1 MDAIATYIIKSIIT
15 SGILFGYYQVA
26 LRNKKFHSYNRFY
39 LLGAVVISLVIPA
52 LNLKWYTI
60 KAPQQLPLGSMLVS
74 TTASAVTNNGFHFT
88 TGAVLLACA
97 VLVSV
102 ILLTVLL
109 LKIVWIYNVKHK
121 SKAQAMNGYTLI
133 ETPVKQAPFSF
144 LDNLFWK
151 QGTALDDS
159 NGNKIF
165 RHELTH
171 IRQKHT
177 YDKLFAQVV
186 VCLCWMNPF
195 YWLMQRELNMIHEF
209 IADDG
214 CINEGD
220 TEAFALMLLQSH
232 NEGRY
237 LNPAHSFFHSPIKRR
252 LIMITTSKH
261 TPYSYA
267 RRVLALPLTAVVLAM
282 LSFTV
287 GNAQTKDKV
296 LQKEVEL
303 KLLDEK
309 KEESARQEKIL
320 KELYMTYNKQID
332 SAVKASYLN
341 THPKDSVGAQI
352 LEKKLLELKINKAN
366 KPTVDSVRFGV
377 SDMRDTA
384 VRQIVFVKDM
394 SATGQSETDKRNT
407 KPQVVL
413 VDGKQVWPKKDTLNL
428 TIAPTKQ

>member
-1 MDAIATYIIKSIIT
+1 MDAIATYLIKSIIT
-15 SGILFGYYQVA
+15 AGILFAYYHIA

-39 LLGAVVISLVIPA
+39 LLGATVLSLLIPM

-60 KAPQQLPLGSMLVS
+60 QALQSVPLRSMFLATNVTPGQS
-74 TTASAVTNNGFHFT
+74 AGLHLTTTVVLLGCGVLCSI
-88 TGAVLLACA
+88 VLLA
-97 VLVSV
+97 
-102 ILLTVLL
+102 ILLF
-109 LKIVWIYNVKHK
+109 KIAWIYNLKNK
-121 SKAQAMNGYTLI
+121 STAQQMNGYTLI

-151 QGTALDDS
+151 EGTTWDDN
-159 NGNKIF
+159 NGDKIF

-177 YDKLFAQVV
+177 YDKLFAQAV
-186 VCLCWMNPF
+186 VCIFWMNPF
-195 YWLMQRELNMIHEF
+195 YWLIQRELNMIHEF

-252 LIMITTSKH
+252 LVMITTSKH

-267 RRVLALPLTAVVLAM
+267 RRVLALPLTAIVLAM

-287 GNAQTKDKV
+287 GNAQTKDSV
-296 LQKEVEL
+296 RHEEFDQ

-309 KEESARQEKIL
+309 KAENARQEKLL
-320 KELYMTYNKQID
+320 KEHLVAD
-332 SAVKASYLN
+332 SAKAFYLKL
-341 THPKDSVGAQI
+341 HPNDLSGAQE
-352 LEKKLLELKINKAN
+352 LAKKLLDLETKMAR
-366 KPTVDSVRFGV
+366 KPMQDSIKLQ
-377 SDMRDTA
+377 SADTQ
-384 VRQIVFVKDM
+384 VQKQLVFIKYK
-394 SATGQSETDKRNT
+394 SASGQPETDTHSNKV
-407 KPQVVL
+407 QVIL
-413 VDGKQVWPKKDTLNL
+413 VDGKPVKPQTDTIKL
-428 TIAPTKQ
+428 TLDPTKQ